1 MIKTGK
7 PKFFYGYIVV
17 AAAFLIMV
25 VMWGSFFSFG
35 VFLEPL
41 LAEFGWTRALTSGT
55 FSLSLLLFGFLGLI
69 SGRLTDKFNPRIV
82 LTVCGFLFGL
92 GYLLM
97 SQVNAIWQLYLLYGV
112 MVGVGMSGS
121 VVPLTATVARWFAKR
136 RGAVTGITVAGIGIG
151 VLIMPPL
158 VNWLISGYGWR
169 SAYFVVGLIALVLTV
184 LAAQFLKR
192 DPRQIGQ
199 LAYGETRSEENGLD
213 LQVSGFSFQGA
224 IRTGQFWTLGAI
236 FFCFGFFWQT
246 ISAHVVSHGIRLGIS
261 ATYATS
267 VLAVIG
273 GISVAGRIVMGGIGD
288 RTGSKLALVIAF
300 ALMSVALFWLQL
312 AGELWMLYLFAVV
325 FSFGYGGEST
335 LRPLMVAELFGLRE
349 HGVIHG
355 AVLIGSTTGGAI
367 GPLVAGYIFDVTGSY
382 QLAFLI
388 GAIISVIGLILILSI
403 KPARREEGANESGR
417 SF

>member
-1 MIKTGK
+1 MSQDRKSK
-7 PKFFYGYIVV
+7 LFYGYIVV

-25 VMWGSFFSFG
+25 VMWGAFFSFG

-55 FSLSLLLFGFLGLI
+55 FSLALLLFGFLGI
-69 SGRLTDKFNPRIV
+69 ITGRLTDKFNPRIV
-82 LTVCGFLFGL
+82 LTASGFLFGL

-97 SQVNAIWQLYLLYGV
+97 SQVNAIWQLYLFYGV
-112 MVGVGMSGS
+112 MVGVGMSGN
-121 VVPLTATVARWFAKR
+121 VVPLTATVARWFIKR
-136 RGAVTGITVAGIGIG
+136 RGTMTGITVSGIGIG
-151 VLIMPPL
+151 ILVMPPL

-169 SAYFVVGLIALVLTV
+169 NAYFIVGLITLVLTV

-199 LAYGETRSEENGLD
+199 LAYGEAGSEENGLG
-213 LQVSGFSFQGA
+213 LQASGFSFQEA
-224 IRTGQFWTLGAI
+224 IRTRQFWILGAI
-236 FFCFGFFWQT
+236 VFCFGFFWQT

-261 ATYATS
+261 AAYATS

-273 GISVAGRIVMGGIGD
+273 GISVAGRIVLGGIGD
-288 RTGSKLALVIAF
+288 RTGSKLAFVIAF

-312 AGELWMLYLFAVV
+312 ARELWMLYLFAVV